1 MLLILNYCLISI
13 PVKAIM
19 EWLLFIFLYIKLL
32 LFESENF
39 KIKVLNTSSP
49 WQGCQKVPK
58 YAPFLKQVANLA
70 IFYERIR
77 EKPSKDME

>member
-1 MLLILNYCLISI
+1 MTQVAASRTIINVHVILVGVISH
-13 PVKAIM
+13 VTLAC
-19 EWLLFIFLYIKLL
+19 
-32 LFESENF
+32 
-39 KIKVLNTSSP
+39 